1 MKKWLSAF
9 TLIELLVVIAI
20 IAILAG
26 MLLPAL
32 AKAREEARRAN
43 CKQNQAQIG
52 KAIYAYTQNNNEF
65 FPFVWGLAYRSG
77 RKPTPADNADV
88 VAPTIGAAAPGS
100 AADASA
106 CLGNLYP
113 QYLATAKAFRC
124 PSTEDEPVFSFYEP
138 RATPVPD
145 NTLPDNT
152 TVLNASGGKGAYGAS
167 NRTWALGYR
176 APGWTSYGYDPR
188 IAPNAVS
195 NHAILAD
202 MDGSY
207 AYNKDTST
215 QNHDGGQNVLY
226 VDGHVSWA
234 GTNYVSNEPNDN
246 IYTEAYRSKGPVG
259 IPSSFTLAQY
269 VAMTGNA
276 AETITRGWSADTD
289 SFMIRGSLALTLSY
303 TSTDYRNLW

>member
-65 FPFVWGLAYRSG
+65 FPFVWGPAIFAG
-77 RKPTPADNADV
+77 RTGTPTPADNSDV
-88 VAPTIGAAAPGS
+88 VTPNNLAGVAAN
-100 AADASA
+100 DASA
-106 CLGNLYP
+106 SLGNLYP

-202 MDGSY
+202 MDGTY
-207 AYNKDTST
+207 AVNKDTST

-234 GTNYVSNEPNDN
+234 GTNYVSNEPDDN
-246 IYTEAYRSKGPVG
+246 IYTEA
-259 IPSSFTLAQY
+259 FTHITA
-269 VAMTGNA
+269 TP
-276 AETITRGWSADTD
+276 TRGWMADTD
-289 SFMIRGSLALTLSY
+289 SYLIRGTKALTTSY
-303 TSTDYRNLW
+303 TYNEFKNLW

>member
-65 FPFVWGLAYRSG
+65 FPFVWGPGNRTG
-77 RKPTPADNADV
+77 RTPVPTSDNLDV
-88 VAPTIGAAAPGS
+88 VTPNNAAGV
-100 AADASA
+100 AANDASA
-106 CLGNLYP
+106 SLGNLYP

-124 PSTEDEPVFSFYEP
+124 PSTEDEPVFSFFE
-138 RATPVPD
+138 AGSTAA
-145 NTLPDNT
+145 NGTGT
-152 TVLNASGGKGAYGAS
+152 KGAYGAS
-167 NRTWALGYR
+167 NRTWALGYA
-176 APGWTSYGYDPR
+176 APTWTSYGYDPR

-207 AYNKDTST
+207 AVNKDTST

-246 IYTEAYRSKGPVG
+246 IYTEAYTHITGLT
-259 IPSSFTLAQY
+259 TL
-269 VAMTGNA
+269 
-276 AETITRGWSADTD
+276 GWMADTD
-289 SFMIRGSLALTLSY
+289 SYMIRGSKALTSSY
-303 TSTDYRNLW
+303 TYNEFRNLW

>member
-65 FPFVWGLAYRSG
+65 FPFVWGPAIFAG
-77 RKPTPADNADV
+77 RTGTPTPADNSDV
-88 VAPTIGAAAPGS
+88 VTPNNLAGVAAN
-100 AADASA
+100 DASA
-106 CLGNLYP
+106 SLGNLYP

-124 PSTEDEPVFSFYEP
+124 PSTEDEPVFSYYEP
-138 RATPVPD
+138 GATAV
-145 NTLPDNT
+145 
-152 TVLNASGGKGAYGAS
+152 NASGNKGQYGAS
-167 NRTWALGYR
+167 NRTWALGYA
-176 APGWTSYGYDPR
+176 APTWTSYGYDPR

>member
-65 FPFVWGLAYRSG
+65 FPFVWGPANRAG
-77 RKPTPADNADV
+77 RTPVPADNSDV
-88 VAPTIGAAAPGS
+88 VTPNNAAGVA

-106 CLGNLYP
+106 SLGNLYP

-124 PSTEDEPVFSFYEP
+124 PSTEDEPVFSYYEP
-138 RATPVPD
+138 GATAA
-145 NTLPDNT
+145 NTAGTKD
-152 TVLNASGGKGAYGAS
+152 AYGAS
-167 NRTWALGYR
+167 NRTWALGYA
-176 APGWTSYGYDPR
+176 APTWTSYGYDPR

-202 MDGSY
+202 MDGTY
-207 AYNKDTST
+207 AVNKDTST

-246 IYTEAYRSKGPVG
+246 IYTEAF
-259 IPSSFTLAQY
+259 IHITA
-269 VAMTGNA
+269 VASL
-276 AETITRGWSADTD
+276 GWMADTD
-289 SFMIRGSLALTLSY
+289 SYMIRGSKALTTSY
-303 TSTDYRNLW
+303 TYQEFRNLW

>member
-65 FPFVWGLAYRSG
+65 FPFVWGPANRTG
-77 RKPTPADNADV
+77 RTPPYPADNADV
-88 VAPTIGAAAPGS
+88 VTPNAAAGVAS
-100 AADASA
+100 ADASA
-106 CLGNLYP
+106 SLGNLYP

-124 PSTEDEPVFSFYEP
+124 PSTEDEPVFSYYEP
-138 RATPVPD
+138 GAAAA
-145 NTLPDNT
+145 NTAGT
-152 TVLNASGGKGAYGAS
+152 KGAYGAS
-167 NRTWALGYR
+167 NRTWALGYA
-176 APGWTSYGYDPR
+176 APTWTSYGYDPR

-202 MDGSY
+202 MDGTY
-207 AYNKDTST
+207 AVNKDTST

-246 IYTEAYRSKGPVG
+246 IYTEA
-259 IPSSFTLAQY
+259 FTHMTA
-269 VAMTGNA
+269 VASL
-276 AETITRGWSADTD
+276 GWMADTD
-289 SFMIRGSLALTLSY
+289 SFMVRGSRSLTTSY
-303 TSTDYRNLW
+303 TYNEFKNLW